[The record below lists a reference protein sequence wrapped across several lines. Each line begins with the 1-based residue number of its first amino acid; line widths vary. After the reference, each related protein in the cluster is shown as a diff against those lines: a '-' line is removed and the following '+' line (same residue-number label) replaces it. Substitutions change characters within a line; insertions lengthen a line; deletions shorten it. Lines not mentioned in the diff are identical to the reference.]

1 MGCCDKRIWN
11 EKPEYRALPRMR
23 EGVSGGA
30 GKEVRGDEKMWDQGL
45 GREERPGECEKSE
58 GIFLVQR

>member
-1 MGCCDKRIWN
+1 MGCCDKRIWK

-45 GREERPGECEKSE
+45 GREDRPGRVREE
-58 GIFLVQR
+58 